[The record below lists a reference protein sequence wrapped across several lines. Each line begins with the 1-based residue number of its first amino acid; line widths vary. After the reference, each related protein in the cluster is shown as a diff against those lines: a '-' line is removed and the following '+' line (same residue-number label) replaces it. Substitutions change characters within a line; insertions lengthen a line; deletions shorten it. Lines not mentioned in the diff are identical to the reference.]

1 VELSIMLAADT
12 LKRLWQLTSLPGSAL
27 DHVHLS
33 GADPVL
39 PSSFAVGAAAQS
51 TVAAAALAA
60 CEVGYLRGAPRQDV
74 SVDMRHAA
82 LEAVGWFSID
92 GRAPPLFDPL
102 SGLYRCADGWVRLHA
117 VFLHHRQGA
126 MRLLNLD
133 PDKAARSD
141 VEQAIASWH
150 ALELEEAAARAGL
163 VLTAMR
169 SFDEWDA
176 TSQGAAVGR
185 QPLFSI
191 ERIAAAPPKALPSL
205 AGNDTAQ
212 PLEEIRILDLT
223 RILAGP
229 VAGRTLAAYGA
240 DVMLINGPH
249 LPNIEAIAETSRGK
263 RSAVLDLR
271 KSQERDVLRRLS
283 ADAHVFVQGYRP
295 GGLVELGF
303 GPAEIAKASPGIVY
317 VTLSAY
323 GREGP
328 WAARRGFDSLVQ
340 TAMGFNKAE
349 GAAAQG
355 EVPRALP
362 MQILDHATGFLIAA
376 CVSAALVRQAREG
389 GSWHVNVSLAQ
400 TGQWL
405 RSLGQIDGGFE
416 IESPQVAPF
425 LEKSASGFGELN
437 SVRHSA
443 QFSRTPAEWVRP
455 SMPPGSHPPAWTA

>member
-1 VELSIMLAADT
+1 MLAADT
-12 LKRLWQLTSLPGSAL
+12 LTRLWQLMALPESAL
-27 DHVHLS
+27 GHVHLT

-51 TVAAAALAA
+51 TIAAAALAA
-60 CEVGYLRGAPRQDV
+60 CEVGYVRGAPRQDL
-74 SVDMRHAA
+74 SVDIRHAA
-82 LEAVGWFSID
+82 VEAVGWFSID
-92 GRAPPLFDPL
+92 DRAPPLFDPI
-102 SGLYRCADGWVRLHA
+102 SGLYRCIDGWVRLHA
-117 VFLHHRQGA
+117 VFSHHRRGA

-133 PDKAARSD
+133 PDKTTRPEI
-141 VEQAIASWH
+141 EQAMMRWH

-169 SFDEWDA
+169 SFEEWDKTA
-176 TSQGAAVGR
+176 HGAAIAR

-191 ERIAAAPPKALPSL
+191 DRIADAPPKALPSL
-205 AGNDTAQ
+205 VGNKTAQ
-212 PLEEIRILDLT
+212 PLEGVRVLDLT

-263 RSAVLDLR
+263 RSAILELR
-271 KSQERDVLRRLS
+271 TPGDRDILRNLS

-295 GGLVELGF
+295 GGFMGLGF
-303 GPAEIAKASPGIVY
+303 GPTEVAKVSPGIVY

-328 WAARRGFDSLVQ
+328 WADRRGFDSLVQ
-340 TAMGFNKAE
+340 TAMGFNREE
-349 GAAAQG
+349 GLAANG
-355 EVPRALP
+355 DTPRALP

-376 CVSAALVRQAREG
+376 CVSAALVRQAIHG

-400 TGQWL
+400 TGHWL
-405 RSLGQIDGGFE
+405 RSLGQIDAGFAVDA
-416 IESPQVAPF
+416 PVMAPF
-425 LEKSASGFGELN
+425 LEKSGSGFGELN

-443 QFSRTPAEWVRP
+443 QLARIPAKWLRP
-455 SMPPGSHPPAWTA
+455 SMPPGSHRPTWVE